1 MRRTALFIV
10 SALLLIG
17 SFAQAQEAFYI
28 YRNDNN
34 FNGFFYDEVIR
45 MECSKFG
52 LDSVEHD
59 EFVVQDIV
67 LADTIYR
74 IPLSAIDSISFV
86 QPEIRFQPGVR
97 FIGNDGYSP
106 YLKSIGVDGTTL
118 RFEDLPD
125 ELIPEEG
132 QVLLGMPNDPI
143 AETVYKENDTTRNSF
158 GCVVKKVK
166 KSSSE
171 PGVVIVEGEPVT
183 DYQQVFDQYITV
195 ERVLMDDKG
204 NVIERRIAGC
214 TPDGMPRAKN
224 DDDVEVGSYPLID
237 LTGKFSKEWG
247 QDGDQSKVDLN
258 VDVRFQLILRAS
270 YNVSKWA
277 CFAKLTT
284 DVIINA
290 KASVGLN
297 INAGFEKKGRIF
309 HCLPLYF
316 PQPCCIFM
324 FNPAPYIF
332 ARGQGMLRFSLNL
345 PSVRLGLGADYS
357 FMPLSPLPLRASMH
371 WVEPTKEEKE
381 AAEKDSS
388 PLFSGDATL
397 EGYLQAGI
405 MFNLSI
411 ATADWLEYFISSS
424 VGIYLYAGPK
434 LTGHMKISTDMW
446 GGNTVYNAISE
457 QYLSFSWISASLE
470 AKAEYWLPALDNDG
484 DPETITFWD
493 RTWEFMPDTLR
504 LAPIF
509 KSTEIRQEKDYY
521 WVNVNI
527 RPARVFVDN
536 TLYIGAF
543 KTLHPA
549 EKPIKTQGGWHLKS
563 ESQQIFS
570 TYNTRFDYTDFHAG
584 DTVYFGPYYVMDGW
598 GGIWFNLATENDM
611 RIIKSYLNCDMKN
624 DTVAIPSCPN
634 PLYDTYV
641 TELITNCPY
650 KSISTFDWVDVM
662 DSVKLI
668 QDPEDWTKIKLMMYP
683 GINKSFFAG
692 RRLCNFEIYAMSDID
707 AKWPFYETFSIYFD
721 QAPNDLQNIYAS
733 ASARFHDS
741 NGYEYMLSFDKAK
754 VTMERI
760 DKDNVTLE
768 AVNTSIDDD
777 GIIKNQF
784 LKMKIRKTGKDI
796 SGDTFISEGS
806 MRNET
811 IVGDVVVS
819 SDEIEF
825 QDTPNCIGYWINAD
839 GKTIVSGNH
848 FELDQDDDG
857 NDVPTTYPL
866 VVQDNNNI
874 SVYFYFERE

>member
-1 MRRTALFIV
+1 MRRTAFYIV

-132 QVLLGMPNDPI
+132 QILLGMPYDPI

-166 KSSSE
+166 KSSTES
-171 PGVVIVEGEPVT
+171 GVIIVEGDPVT
-183 DYQQVFDQYITV
+183 DYKQVFDQFITV

-214 TPDGMPRAKN
+214 TPDGMPRSYQG
-224 DDDVEVGSYPLID
+224 DDVEVGSYPLID

-247 QDGDQSKVDLN
+247 QDGNQSKVDLN
-258 VDVRFQLILRAS
+258 VDVRFRLILRAS
-270 YNVSKWA
+270 YNMSKWA

-290 KASVGLN
+290 KPSVGMN
-297 INAGFEKKGRIF
+297 INASFEKKGRIF

-332 ARGQGMLRFSLNL
+332 VRGQGMLRFSLNL

-357 FMPLSPLPLRASMH
+357 YMPLMPLPLRASMH

-424 VGIYLYAGPK
+424 VGVYLYAGPK

-598 GGIWFNLATENDM
+598 GGIWFNLATEDDK

-650 KSISTFDWVDVM
+650 KSISTFDWVDLM

-683 GINKSFFAG
+683 GINKSFFG
-692 RRLCNFEIYAMSDID
+692 GRLCNFQIDAMSDID
-707 AKWPFYETFSIYFD
+707 ATWPFYETASIFFN
-721 QAPNDLQNIYAS
+721 QAANDLQNIYAS
-733 ASARFHDS
+733 ASAHFYDA
-741 NGYEYMLSFDKAK
+741 NGNRYELDFDKVK

-760 DKDNVTLE
+760 DKENVTLE
-768 AVNTSIDDD
+768 AVNSKIDDD
-777 GIIKNQF
+777 GIITNQF
-784 LKMKIRKTGKDI
+784 LKMKIHKTGKNL
-796 SGDTFISEGS
+796 SGDTFTSEGS
-806 MRNET
+806 MRNEI
-811 IVGDVVVS
+811 IVGSTVVS
-819 SDEIEF
+819 SNEIEF
-825 QDTPNCIGYWINAD
+825 KDTPNMLGYWINAD
-839 GKTIVSGNH
+839 GQTIISGSH
-848 FELDQDDDG
+848 FQLDQDDDG
-857 NDVPTTYPL
+857 NDVPKTYPL
-866 VVQDNNNI
+866 VVGDNNHLGVHF
-874 SVYFYFERE
+874 SFARE